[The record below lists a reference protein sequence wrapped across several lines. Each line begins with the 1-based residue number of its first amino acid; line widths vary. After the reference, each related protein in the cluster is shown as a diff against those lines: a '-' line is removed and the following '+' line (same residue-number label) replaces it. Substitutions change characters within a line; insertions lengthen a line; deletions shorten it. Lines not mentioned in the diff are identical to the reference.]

1 MISNVKVAAV
11 QMSCSDDREEN
22 IAKAERMVRQA
33 ASDGA
38 NVILLPELFELPYFC
53 QEKNYDYYYLA
64 DRTEDNPAV
73 KRFMQVARE
82 TGTVIPIS
90 FYEKYGNAFF
100 NTIAMIDSDGSLMGI
115 YRKSHIPDDHF
126 YQEKFYFTPGD
137 MEHKIRLYRR
147 RHMLGSV
154 VPRSRTLYG
163 TYGCGY
169 ATLPHSHRQ

>member
-64 DRTEDNPAV
+64 DKTEENPAV
-73 KRFMQVARE
+73 KRFMRSQRKPVRLSPSASTKSTE
-82 TGTVIPIS
+82 T
-90 FYEKYGNAFF
+90 
-100 NTIAMIDSDGSLMGI
+100 
-115 YRKSHIPDDHF
+115 HF
-126 YQEKFYFTPGD
+126 S
-137 MEHKIRLYRR
+137 IR
-147 RHMLGSV
+147 
-154 VPRSRTLYG
+154 
-163 TYGCGY
+163 
-169 ATLPHSHRQ
+169 

>member
-22 IAKAERMVRQA
+22 IAKAEHMVRQA

-82 TGTVIPIS
+82 TGMRLSTS
-90 FYEKYGNAFF
+90 DSTK
-100 NTIAMIDSDGSLMGI
+100 TIHVVSGI
-115 YRKSHIPDDHF
+115 CFIYSARVS
-126 YQEKFYFTPGD
+126 
-137 MEHKIRLYRR
+137 
-147 RHMLGSV
+147 
-154 VPRSRTLYG
+154 
-163 TYGCGY
+163 
-169 ATLPHSHRQ
+169 

>member
-64 DRTEDNPAV
+64 DKTEENPAV
-73 KRFMQVARE
+73 KRFMQVAKE
-82 TGTVIPIS
+82 TEAS
-90 FYEKYGNAFF
+90 YLDK
-100 NTIAMIDSDGSLMGI
+100 SL
-115 YRKSHIPDDHF
+115 KHILF
-126 YQEKFYFTPGD
+126 
-137 MEHKIRLYRR
+137 LCRR
-147 RHMLGSV
+147 R
-154 VPRSRTLYG
+154 TE
-163 TYGCGY
+163 
-169 ATLPHSHRQ
+169 Q